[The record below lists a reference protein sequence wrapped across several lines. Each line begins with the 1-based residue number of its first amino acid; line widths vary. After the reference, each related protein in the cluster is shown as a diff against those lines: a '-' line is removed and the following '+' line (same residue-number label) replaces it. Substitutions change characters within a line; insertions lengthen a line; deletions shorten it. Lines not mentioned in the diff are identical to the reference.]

1 MSESAS
7 MLSYEP
13 AAARESFYY
22 GWVNLLV
29 ASAAMVATLPGRTFG
44 LALLTE
50 PMLKDLG
57 IGHVSYGLMNLWA
70 TLIGATFAL
79 ACGPLIDR
87 FGSRAVLAGTAA
99 LLCASVLAMSRIT
112 GATGLAV
119 TLTLTRGFG
128 QSALSVVSIA
138 LVGKWFTQRMNLAM
152 GIYAALVAIGFSIAI
167 PLVQFGLAR
176 EGWRSVL
183 GGIGWAT
190 LALAI
195 LGAVFARSKPEGA
208 TANP

>member
-13 AAARESFYY
+13 VSARAPFYY

-29 ASAAMVATLPGRTFG
+29 AAAAMVATLPGRTFG

-50 PMLKDLG
+50 PMLVELH

-87 FGSRAVLAGTAA
+87 FGSRSVLAGTAA
-99 LLCASVLAMSRIT
+99 LLCGSVLAMSRIT
-112 GATGLAV
+112 GAQGLAV

-128 QSALSVVSIA
+128 QSALSVASIA
-138 LVGKWFTQRMNLAM
+138 LVGKWFTQRANLAM
-152 GIYAALVAIGFSIAI
+152 ALYTILFSIGFAIAI
-167 PLVQFGLAR
+167 PLVQVGLNH
-176 EGWRSVL
+176 EGWRWALRS
-183 GGIGWAT
+183 IGWA
-190 LALAI
+190 I
-195 LGAVFARSKPEGA
+195 LGLA
-208 TANP
+208 